1 MLALK
6 LFRGWQVDSLPK
18 TASSSRQLVL
28 ALAAP
33 EALRHFRTLSVGPQA
48 DIRVGL
54 GELLPLM
61 PVSTKFYFFFRPIAA
76 DIRANALSQAD
87 IEMTQARGRCQTS
100 STR

>member
-33 EALRHFRTLSVGPQA
+33 EALRHNRTFDHVP
-48 DIRVGL
+48 
-54 GELLPLM
+54 
-61 PVSTKFYFFFRPIAA
+61 
-76 DIRANALSQAD
+76 
-87 IEMTQARGRCQTS
+87 
-100 STR
+100 